1 MTMTKKHEVVGA
13 LLDKYQGA
21 TWAKEFLRDLKDA
34 GYQIVPRKLPDGE
47 FSVGPAK
54 VRVEEM
60 FTEHGGT
67 HPIRVDKNADV
78 VIDQMTYSIILDTV
92 LRSEP
97 EEA

>member
-1 MTMTKKHEVVGA
+1 MTKKHEVVGD
-13 LLDKYQGA
+13 LLHQFRGLERDRASTGQSFA
-21 TWAKEFLRDLKDA
+21 RQLKEA
-34 GYQIVPRKLPDGE
+34 GYQIVPRKLPEE

-67 HPIRVDKNADV
+67 HPIRVEKNADV

-92 LRSEP
+92 LHSE
-97 EEA
+97 ES